1 MNEDDKQ
8 ACRMIVKM
16 AEKYNE
22 CSDSFAH
29 YDQETENEEAKLRLV
44 IVDEQDKKLKIF

>member
-16 AEKYNE
+16 AENYNE

-29 YDQETENEEAKLRLV
+29 YDQEAKLRLA
-44 IVDEQDKKLKIF
+44 IVDEQDKKLKQF